1 MAQSKGII
9 EILEDLPRVASTLAA
24 GVPKHPSHR
33 AAALMAVLYACFGLV
48 AFGGCAAAPRP
59 YPWNFPDAQEWNQP
73 LETSW
78 QNAVDTYRNLTTPKK
93 KLWDPLTQS
102 YQPDFGKDLYE
113 P

>member
-1 MAQSKGII
+1 MAQSKGIT
-9 EILEDLPRVASTLAA
+9 EILEELPRAARTLAA

-33 AAALMAVLYACFGLV
+33 AAVLLATSYACLGLV

-78 QNAVDTYRNLTTPKK
+78 VNVVDGWRRLTTRQLKTV
-93 KLWDPLTQS
+93 D
-102 YQPDFGKDLYE
+102 GMVYE
-113 P
+113 YADWQNPEGNP

>member
-1 MAQSKGII
+1 MAQSKGIT
-9 EILEDLPRVASTLAA
+9 EILEELPRAARTLAA

-33 AAALMAVLYACFGLV
+33 AAVLLATSYACLGLV

-78 QNAVDTYRNLTTPKK
+78 QNAVDTYRRVTAPKYK
-93 KLWDPLTQS
+93 IWDPLMQN
-102 YQPDFGKDLYE
+102 YQPDFGKEPYE